1 MTLDMRY
8 LVLILFLTNFVMFFA
23 TMVHSSDKYT
33 SHLIHQ
39 TKMHMRYTEWSHI
52 LDIETLDD
60 KDHMRHGHMSDIV
73 LYTVTQL
80 LKINSKVKSG
90 FQNF

>member
-1 MTLDMRY
+1 
-8 LVLILFLTNFVMFFA
+8 
-23 TMVHSSDKYT
+23 
-33 SHLIHQ
+33 
-39 TKMHMRYTEWSHI
+39 MHMRYTEWSHI

-80 LKINSKVKSG
+80 LKHNSYLISKVKSG
-90 FQNF
+90 FQEYGW